1 MATNKRTTMSQR
13 KEALELRIQLPAL
26 QMKNLVSSVVDSAAA
41 YWYYYLVL
49 VDAKGFEPLLHI

>member
-1 MATNKRTTMSQR
+1 MSQR

-26 QMKNLVSSVVDSAAA
+26 QMKNLVSGVVDSATT

-49 VDAKGFEPLLHI
+49 VDANGFEPLLHI